1 MIALDLYN
9 NSVARA
15 ILKEAIAELHQLK
28 INREPGFLIHKD
40 SLQLLR
46 NLNDELS
53 ACNSVSVLTKF
64 NNDRQNQ
71 SILVQRHLSARVSN
85 DFYVKL
91 LKSPSAIANALKKT
105 TRENILKD
113 YEKIN
118 AVKVD
123 VIQRWEE
130 ARQEQKKIETEEK
143 RQWLAT
149 EFNRLNNLVNGVQ
162 LCRQKTSL
170 FHAVKIKR
178 LQQQIEHWK
187 RSLVSESEAMTT
199 EIKEGELLLENAL
212 RESIDIEE
220 DLKNR
225 QAVIDDFN
233 AEPEPEIEVN

>member
-9 NSVARA
+9 NALTRA

-28 INREPGFLIHKD
+28 INREPGCLIHKN

-46 NLNDELS
+46 NLNDELT
-53 ACNSVSVLTKF
+53 ACNSVSVLTRF
-64 NNDRQNQ
+64 NIDRQNQ

-85 DFYVKL
+85 DFYVEL
-91 LKSPSAIANALKKT
+91 LKSPCAIANALKKT

-123 VIQRWEE
+123 VVQRWEE

-143 RQWLAT
+143 SQWLAT
-149 EFNRLNNLVNGVQ
+149 EFDRLNSLVNGVQ
-162 LCRQKTSL
+162 FCRQKTSL
-170 FHAVKIKR
+170 FHAEKIKR
-178 LQQQIEHWK
+178 FQQQIEYWK
-187 RSLVSESEAMTT
+187 QSLVSESEAMTT
-199 EIKEGELLLENAL
+199 EIKEGELLLEKATQ
-212 RESIDIEE
+212 ESIDIEE
-220 DLKNR
+220 ELKNR

-233 AEPEPEIEVN
+233 SEPEPEIEVI